1 MTTATT
7 SLQDQIRDEIDILA
21 LAGST
26 RDQFVA
32 LTVLK
37 KDLDKQLR
45 RIKNELATREEEILA
60 DYLGRGIKGEKDER
74 TGASV
79 HIIRNVRAGVVTD
92 PGADEDG
99 KAAAK
104 QAACAALKAAGL
116 DAYVAEGFNASS
128 LAAYFRAERDREIAA
143 RQAAGNLEPV
153 DVTALLPP
161 ELDGHIY
168 LIEQTTL
175 GMTKS

>member
-7 SLQDQIRDEIDILA
+7 SLQDQIRQEVDTLA
-21 LAGST
+21 LNGST

-32 LTVLK
+32 LTVLR
-37 KDLDKQLR
+37 KDLDKHLR
-45 RIKNELATREEEILA
+45 RIKAEIADREAELLA
-60 DYLGRGIKGEKDER
+60 DYSDRGIKGEKDDR

-79 HIIRNVRAGVVTD
+79 HIIRHVRAGVVND
-92 PGADEDG
+92 PAADDEG

-104 QAACAALKAAGL
+104 AKACEALKAAGL
-116 DAYVAEGFNASS
+116 EAYVAEGFNASS
-128 LAAYFRAERDREIAA
+128 LAAYFRAERDREIAV

-153 DVTALLPP
+153 DVSALLPA
-161 ELDGHIY
+161 ELQGHIY
-168 LIEQTTL
+168 LIEQTSL